1 MTDSAGVPVVMNPSE
16 GLWGPGEGWTLEEV
30 LSIGALDGPPEL
42 QFGQIVGVDLDEAGN
57 LYAVDMQARVV
68 RVFGPGGEPL
78 RTVGSPGSGPGELGL
93 QVAGVYVSD
102 SLVRVPDLQNQR
114 VTRYTLEGEAA
125 PGIPL
130 DLAAGIPLRWDETA
144 DDALLVQTRGI
155 DAGDGSGPLPG
166 DPVVVLDA
174 AGEITDTV
182 VLLPPGESFRMG
194 AQGMQMRFFEPEPI
208 WDAGS
213 DGVLASGVNDGY
225 RIELRDAGG
234 ELVRVVQ
241 REAEL
246 RPVTERDQEVFLDA
260 IRDAAS
266 DAGAPPPAVEGFL
279 RNATFAD
286 TYPAFAS
293 LLVGPDQTLW
303 VQRIRTGD
311 ELAGDDEGTFD
322 PQDLGSTEWEVF
334 DGEGQYLG
342 VVTFPGRFQPLKV
355 EGDRFYGVARDEL
368 DVQRLKGYRL
378 VR

>member
-1 MTDSAGVPVVMNPSE
+1 MNPSE
-16 GLWGPGEGWTLEEV
+16 GLWGPGEGWELEEV
-30 LSIGALDGPPEL
+30 LSIGALDGPPEG
-42 QFGQIVGVDLDEAGN
+42 QFGQIIGVDLDEAGN
-57 LYAVDMQARVV
+57 LYVADMQAREV

-93 QVAGVYVSD
+93 QLAGVYVSD

-114 VTRYTLEGEAA
+114 VTRYTLEGEPAS
-125 PGIPL
+125 GIRL
-130 DLAAGIPLRWDETA
+130 DLASGIPLRWDETA
-144 DDALLVQTRGI
+144 DDGLLVQTRGI
-155 DAGDGSGPLPG
+155 DSGDGSGPLPG
-166 DPVVVLDA
+166 DPVVTLDPE
-174 AGEITDTV
+174 GEITDTV

-194 AQGMQMRFFEPEPI
+194 AEGMQMRFFEPEPI

-213 DGVLASGVNDGY
+213 GGVLASGVNDGY
-225 RIELRDAGG
+225 RIELRDAEG
-234 ELVRVVQ
+234 ELIRVVQ

-260 IRDAAS
+260 IREAAS
-266 DAGAPPPAVEGFL
+266 DAGAPPQAVEGFL
-279 RNATFAD
+279 QNATFAD

-311 ELAGDDEGTFD
+311 DLTGDDEGTFD

-334 DGEGQYLG
+334 DGEGRYLG